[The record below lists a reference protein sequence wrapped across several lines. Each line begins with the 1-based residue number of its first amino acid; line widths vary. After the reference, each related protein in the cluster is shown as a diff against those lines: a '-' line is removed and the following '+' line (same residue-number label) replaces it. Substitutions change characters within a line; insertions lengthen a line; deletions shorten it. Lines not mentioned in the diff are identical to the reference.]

1 MKKFFFTALLL
12 LPTVAFSQLKPRIA
26 FDYFPG
32 GYNTQLYI
40 SDLGVDVP
48 RGDFCIRTGAEYSI
62 LNMARVPMMFYFDQS
77 VYMNKGRGANFN
89 PIQAEWAV
97 GIKYKYK
104 GLTFRFEHL
113 CIHPIGNSGIEAVK
127 IYGGYDMISVG
138 WGY

>member
-1 MKKFFFTALLL
+1 MKKFFFIALLL

-32 GYNTQLYI
+32 GYNTQLNI
-40 SDLGVDVP
+40 PVALSCGAQEWNVDVP
-48 RGDFCIRTGAEYSI
+48 RGNFRIRIGADYSI
-62 LNMARVPMMFYFDQS
+62 FYFDQS
-77 VYMNKGRGANFN
+77 IYMNKGIGASFN